1 MNETSKINK
10 YIIDDFTSNDLV
22 NTISIVETGL
32 IDLNKENIHPLVNVD
47 LIDAEVQDDAII
59 YEFIITA
66 VQKRDINPQAIDSK
80 LLNDSNYLDN
90 INETLS
96 IAQKFINRLRRFNN
110 DENIEI
116 VSISNLDFL
125 KDFRGGGL
133 DGVQF
138 TINLSIHNEDTAS

>member
-10 YIIDDFTSNDLV
+10 YIIDDFSSNDLV

-116 VSISNLDFL
+116 VSISNLEFL

>member
-10 YIIDDFTSNDLV
+10 YIIDDFSSNDLV